1 MISSEMNFLSP
12 KFSHYVQLRLS
23 IWDLFYLSIILSS
36 FLLCVVQAYSARE
49 ALTPIHPQTRGPYDM
64 PHPPPRCKYVTIHP
78 QTRGPYDMPHPPP
91 RCKYVNVHAS
101 YIWWRLF
108 FKPMLA
114 GQAEQPPVS
123 HIGSKVIDRL
133 LLGSVIPQAVAR
145 LQ

>member
-64 PHPPPRCKYVTIHP
+64 PHPPPRCKYV
-78 QTRGPYDMPHPPP
+78 
-91 RCKYVNVHAS
+91 NVHAS